1 MASGRCKLRPPVAFV
16 TTPDFSEVEQMPP
29 PKKRGSGHATSHR
42 KGNLDRREEPAASSS
57 SEENDPEQP
66 AEASDA
72 SEPRRTGR
80 PRVEVRNMQG
90 SELTSKA
97 LSAFAAGD
105 MLLLNPD
112 SVEAISSPSDLL
124 RRGSRCDTAGEYSVC
139 VPWAYSQV
147 PGSCQ
152 KTCL

>member
-1 MASGRCKLRPPVAFV
+1 
-16 TTPDFSEVEQMPP
+16 
-29 PKKRGSGHATSHR
+29 
-42 KGNLDRREEPAASSS
+42 
-57 SEENDPEQP
+57 
-66 AEASDA
+66 
-72 SEPRRTGR
+72 
-80 PRVEVRNMQG
+80 MQG

-105 MLLLNPD
+105 MLLL
-112 SVEAISSPSDLL
+112 EAISSPSELL
-124 RRGSRCDTAGEYSVC
+124 RRSARCDTAGEYSVC